1 MEKSEYDTLIS
12 ELRGFVTSYL
22 DEQVTTPSMETI
34 EKGLYE
40 QDQLVSLLLLSRVAT
55 GIIRKKG
62 LDFNKHYLASLP
74 PEEIEKRIEV
84 LGRFLETGES
94 CPLAD
99 GSSYKDAHDYMASD
113 SSHKQLL
120 AYLGREIDWV
130 VVSVLSAS
138 YVSALVLMR
147 SVLEL
152 LVGIATRA
160 TGSMKERL
168 EEIPFLEATE
178 IKSLLNL
185 WYRLCGWG
193 HPYGRWVKEVC
204 PFYVSHGPMYNPMLC
219 ATCLKELQAIV
230 DFFVVI
236 AFEKYEVPVGKFLS
250 EIRDY
255 NISLSGFELISS
267 RISG

>member
-1 MEKSEYDTLIS
+1 MEKSEYYTLIS

-22 DEQVTTPSMETI
+22 DEQVTTPSLETI
-34 EKGLYE
+34 EKGLNE

-55 GIIRKKG
+55 GIIRKEG
-62 LDFNKHYLASLP
+62 LDFDKHYLASLL

-84 LGRFLETGES
+84 LGRFLESGES

-99 GSSYKDAHDYMASD
+99 GCALKDAHDYL
-113 SSHKQLL
+113 SSGSSYKHLL
-120 AYLGREIDWV
+120 AYLVREIDWV

-138 YVSALVLMR
+138 YVSALLLMR

-168 EEIPFLEATE
+168 GEIPFLEATE

-204 PFYVSHGPMYNPMLC
+204 PFYVSHGPMYHPKLC
-219 ATCLKELQAIV
+219 AICLKELQAIV

-236 AFEKYEVPVGKFLS
+236 ALEKYEIPAGDLLA
-250 EIRDY
+250 EIRDH
-255 NISLSGFELISS
+255 NIPLAGFELISS
-267 RISG
+267 RMSG